1 MTRKT
6 ETDTADV
13 ISRLADTGEN
23 AVRNLIAFPLRM
35 LLGALD
41 IVETHV
47 HKATD
52 TLREI
57 ERVVE
62 SERPVD
68 SAEKHTAHRRQTSRT
83 TSEARQRAPTAVS
96 ADPGGLEHSTGRR
109 QDPPGS
115 DTSAGH
121 GEA

>member
-1 MTRKT
+1 MARKT
-6 ETDTADV
+6 EADTGDV

-23 AVRNLIAFPLRM
+23 AVRNLIAFPVRM

-41 IVETHV
+41 ILEGQV

-62 SERPVD
+62 SERPVP
-68 SAEKHTAHRRQTSRT
+68 SPEKHPTRSRQSSRT
-83 TSEARQRAPTAVS
+83 TSEARQRTPTAAPVEAERVEQS
-96 ADPGGLEHSTGRR
+96 AGRQ

-115 DTSAGH
+115 AAAGH
-121 GEA
+121 SGA

>member
-1 MTRKT
+1 MARKT
-6 ETDTADV
+6 EAETGDV

-23 AVRNLIAFPLRM
+23 AVRNLIAFPVRM

-41 IVETHV
+41 ILEGQV

-62 SERPVD
+62 SERPVH
-68 SAEKHTAHRRQTSRT
+68 SPEKHRTRSRQSSRT
-83 TSEARQRAPTAVS
+83 TSEARQVEAERVEQS
-96 ADPGGLEHSTGRR
+96 AGRH
-109 QDPPGS
+109 QDPPGPA
-115 DTSAGH
+115 TAAGH
-121 GEA
+121 SGA